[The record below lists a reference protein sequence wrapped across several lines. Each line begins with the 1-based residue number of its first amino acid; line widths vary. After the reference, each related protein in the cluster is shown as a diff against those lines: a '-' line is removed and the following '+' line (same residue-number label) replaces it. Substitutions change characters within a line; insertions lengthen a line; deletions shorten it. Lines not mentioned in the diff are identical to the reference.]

1 MPDDAHASAFNFD
14 YPLGALEVM
23 ACDLVVT
30 TPQSRDPM
38 ADETV
43 RKVLTLLKEQHG
55 ADAAFVCEL
64 REGSTA
70 PMPVAAT
77 PRSSVHDPATG
88 DVYVLAVC
96 RQVFGPTARCFIR
109 VSVLLADGRHH
120 GTLYAPCLSAN
131 DDDRRRDIALIE
143 MTAQLIARLVDARRI
158 PSRAAATSDAPVIGL
173 QYA

>member
-1 MPDDAHASAFNFD
+1 MRDDAHASAFNFD

-43 RKVLTLLKEQHG
+43 RTVLTLLKEQHG
-55 ADAAFVCEL
+55 ADAAFICEL
-64 REGSTA
+64 RDGSTA
-70 PMPVAAT
+70 PMPVAAV
-77 PRSSVHDPATG
+77 PRSSVHDQATG

-96 RQVFGPTARCFIR
+96 RQVFGPAARCFIR
-109 VSVLLADGRHH
+109 VSVLLADGRHY
-120 GTLYAPCLSAN
+120 GTLYAPCVSES
-131 DDDRRRDIALIE
+131 DDDRRRNIALIE
-143 MTAQLIARLVDARRI
+143 MTAQLTARLVDARRI
-158 PSRAAATSDAPVIGL
+158 PSRAAATSDAPAIGL

>member
-1 MPDDAHASAFNFD
+1 MSDCAHASAFDFD
-14 YPLGALEVM
+14 YPLGALEVT

-64 REGSTA
+64 HDGSITPA
-70 PMPVAAT
+70 PARAM
-77 PRSSVHDPATG
+77 PRSGIHDQATG

-96 RQVFGPTARCFIR
+96 RQVFGQSARCFIG
-109 VSVLLADGRHH
+109 VSVLLADGRNY
-120 GTLYAPCLSAN
+120 GTLYAPCKSTN
-131 DDDRRRDIALIE
+131 DDDRRHEIALIE
-143 MTAQLIARLVDARRI
+143 MTAQLTARLVDARRI
-158 PSRAAATSDAPVIGL
+158 PTRAAAATQASTSRL